1 MIKKILTVDLQIR
14 LLSGMHIGGSD
25 SSFDIGGADSSVFKD
40 PLTKRPVIPGSS
52 LKGKLK
58 SLLTY
63 DDEMIDGDDITIRN
77 DVTRNLFESVEM
89 DPNTPSITRALFRD
103 MTLTEDSARKITD
116 ILGDGVYTEIKAEN
130 SIDKLKGTAKSP
142 RFIERVPAGAEFEGQ
157 IVLTV
162 FDGDDEEKMKSDIE
176 KALNLLELNY
186 IGGSGS
192 RGYGRVKVLNLDSES
207 GKLQWKEALMNEN
220 V

>member
-52 LKGKLK
+52 LKGKLR

-116 ILGDGVYTEIKAEN
+116 ILG
-130 SIDKLKGTAKSP
+130 
-142 RFIERVPAGAEFEGQ
+142 Q
-157 IVLTV
+157 CH
-162 FDGDDEEKMKSDIE
+162 
-176 KALNLLELNY
+176 
-186 IGGSGS
+186 
-192 RGYGRVKVLNLDSES
+192 
-207 GKLQWKEALMNEN
+207 
-220 V
+220 

>member
-52 LKGKLK
+52 LKGKLR

-192 RGYGRVKVLNLDSES
+192 RGYGRVKVLNLDS
-207 GKLQWKEALMNEN
+207 
-220 V
+220 